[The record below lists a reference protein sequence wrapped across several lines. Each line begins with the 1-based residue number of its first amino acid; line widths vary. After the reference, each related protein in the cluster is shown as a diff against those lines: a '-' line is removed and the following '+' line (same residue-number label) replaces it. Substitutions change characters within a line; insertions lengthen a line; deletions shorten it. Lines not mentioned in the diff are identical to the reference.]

1 MFKVKDLNGTE
12 FELSIDDI
20 QDINS
25 DKYITAKNVP
35 QKSENYKE
43 ITPIIVDN
51 EGKEI
56 GTLRDFDIS
65 QIKDSEGGA
74 LPKAILVTLEST
86 HSGDNQNWEIYHSD
100 SMEKDAASFI
110 SPYKKPF
117 LRNHDSFSEPLGRVE
132 FATFQQSQIEP
143 TRDTI
148 VIDVKV
154 TDSDAI
160 QKFLDG
166 RYNTVSI
173 GGKAGT
179 VQCGVCGKNIFK
191 DGNFD
196 FCGHY
201 RGQKY
206 KDSVAK
212 WHFKDITYRECSVVN
227 HPADVFAQ
235 VLKIKVLNEDSGVN
249 DDNNVDNINNNDDNS
264 AGITINDSQIAD
276 NIDNILNNDD
286 NINNNNNINDES
298 NSKPKNDDDIINNN
312 NNIDDNDNNDN
323 NNNIDDN
330 GEHNDGE
337 PKTNEFEKEI
347 ERLKNELS
355 EKEETITNLN
365 NSVTE
370 LTTNKEELEAKVTTL
385 ENTINENKTTIETLE
400 NELVNSK
407 ADINREKTKTEE
419 YRNISI
425 NLANNNK
432 ELLVEKALLSEQ
444 GVVLVV
450 DKFTDRKNELLGMSA
465 KDILNVINDNNT
477 KIQNSSKHITK
488 IKNPGLI
495 INDNYTILDENQ
507 DDNSTVINDKDSKD
521 KASNKS
527 NILDTIINGLK
538 S

>member
-1 MFKVKDLNGTE
+1 MFKVKDLNGAE

-25 DKYITAKNVP
+25 DKYITTKNVP
-35 QKSENYKE
+35 QKSESYKE
-43 ITPIIVDN
+43 IIPVVVDS

-56 GTLRDFDIS
+56 GTIRDYDIS
-65 QIKDSEGGA
+65 QIKDSEGEA
-74 LPKAILVTLEST
+74 LPKALLVTLEAT

-100 SMEKDAASFI
+100 SMERDAASFMT
-110 SPYKKPF
+110 PYKKPF
-117 LRNHDSFSEPLGRVE
+117 LRNHDSYSEPLGRVE
-132 FATFQQSQIEP
+132 YAALQQSQIEP
-143 TRDTI
+143 SRDAI

-179 VQCGVCGKNIFK
+179 VQCGVCGKNILK
-191 DGNFD
+191 DGVFD

-206 KDSVAK
+206 KDSIAK

-235 VLKIKVLNEDSGVN
+235 VLKIKVIN
-249 DDNNVDNINNNDDNS
+249 DDSRVDDN
-264 AGITINDSQIAD
+264 
-276 NIDNILNNDD
+276 NNDD
-286 NINNNNNINDES
+286 NINNNNNIDDDSTGITIKDSQIADNIDDILNNDDNINNS
-298 NSKPKNDDDIINNN
+298 NNVNNVNGDNDGQTENDDDIINNN
-312 NNIDDNDNNDN
+312 NNNNNIDENDNDNNVN
-323 NNNIDDN
+323 NNNKDD
-330 GEHNDGE
+330 
-337 PKTNEFEKEI
+337 NEFEKEI

-355 EKEETITNLN
+355 EKEEAITSLTN
-365 NSVTE
+365 NVTE
-370 LTTNKEELEAKVTTL
+370 LTTSKEELESKVSTL
-385 ENTINENKTTIETLE
+385 ENTINDNKTTIETLE
-400 NELVNSK
+400 NELVDAKDSIK
-407 ADINREKTKTEE
+407 KEKTKTEE
-419 YRNISI
+419 YRSISI

-444 GVVLVV
+444 GVFLVS
-450 DKFTDRKNELLGMSA
+450 DNLTDRKNELLGMSA
-465 KDILNVINDNNT
+465 KEILNVINDNNQ
-477 KIQNSSKHITK
+477 KIKKSSKHIAK
-488 IKNPGLI
+488 VKNPGLI
-495 INDNYTILDENQ
+495 FNDKYTILDENQ
-507 DDNSTVINDKDSKD
+507 DDTSSTINDKDSTD